1 MRELLVI
8 VDSVMVLVVG
18 AFLLRLLFQLLRG
31 DFRNPLLRAIVRL
44 TDPLVMPLRRVLPPI
59 GRVDTASVVA
69 VVLAQLLWSALTE
82 VIQLGRLPSIGL
94 LLIVAAARLLDTT
107 LLVFL
112 VAMIL
117 YVVLGWVA
125 PDNYSPASRLLASLV
140 EPVLRPFR
148 RAIPTVGGLDWSVF
162 VACIVIVLLR
172 MILNERIVPALL
184 SMF

>member
-1 MRELLVI
+1 MRELLVV
-8 VDSVMVLVVG
+8 VDSVMLLVLSL
-18 AFLLRLLFQLLRG
+18 FLLRLLFQLLRG
-31 DFRNPLLRAIVRL
+31 DFRNPLLRVIVRL
-44 TDPLVMPLRRVLPPI
+44 TDPVVLPLRRVLPPI

-69 VVLAQLLWSALTE
+69 VVLAQLLWTALTE
-82 VIQLGRLPSIGL
+82 LLQLGRLPPVGL

-112 VAMIL
+112 IAMIL
-117 YVVLGWVA
+117 YVVLSWVA
-125 PDNYSPASRLLASLV
+125 PDNYSPMSRLLGSLV

-148 RAIPTVGGLDWSVF
+148 RAIPAFGGLDWSVF

-172 MILNERIVPALL
+172 MILSDRIVPALL